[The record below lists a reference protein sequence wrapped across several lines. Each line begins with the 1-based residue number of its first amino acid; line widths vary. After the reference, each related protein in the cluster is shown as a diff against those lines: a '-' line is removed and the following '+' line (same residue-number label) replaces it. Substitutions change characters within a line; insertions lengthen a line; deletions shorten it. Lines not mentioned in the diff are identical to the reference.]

1 MSLMEFAE
9 FVQLFRLPI
18 ACGAV
23 ALAAVLAGLVV
34 RGSDSPWTEWPREE
48 Q

>member
-1 MSLMEFAE
+1 MTFVEFAE
-9 FVQLFRLPI
+9 FVTLFRLPI
-18 ACGAV
+18 LCGAV

-34 RGSDSPWTEWPREE
+34 RGSDSPRTEWPREE